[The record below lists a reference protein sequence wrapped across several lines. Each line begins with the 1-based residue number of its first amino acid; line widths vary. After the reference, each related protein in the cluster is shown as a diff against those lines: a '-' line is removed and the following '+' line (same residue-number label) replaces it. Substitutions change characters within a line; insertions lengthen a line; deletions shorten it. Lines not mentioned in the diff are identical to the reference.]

1 MKRMILILLV
11 FVLGLFA
18 SNKAV
23 MAQESGP
30 PDNIVITLP
39 TYDSSFAVSSTP
51 LTTGEA
57 TITSSNLRGR
67 LRCNVKRA
75 RCVGSTIVDTTTG
88 IVSSTT
94 SVVSSGLTRVVSR
107 GRSISIRAIDATGVV
122 LTKGQGR
129 VRQVLSRV
137 RGIFRR

>member
-1 MKRMILILLV
+1 MKTILILLM
-11 FVLGLFA
+11 FVLGLFT

-39 TYDSSFAVSSTP
+39 TYDSSSSVSSTP
-51 LTTGEA
+51 STTGEA

-75 RCVGSTIVDTTTG
+75 RCVGSTIVETTTG
-88 IVSSTT
+88 VVKSTR
-94 SVVSSGLTRVVSR
+94 SVVNSGLTRVVSR
-107 GRSISIRAIDATGVV
+107 GRSVSSRAIDVTEAV

-129 VRQVLSRV
+129 VRQALSRV
-137 RGIFRR
+137 RGIFQR